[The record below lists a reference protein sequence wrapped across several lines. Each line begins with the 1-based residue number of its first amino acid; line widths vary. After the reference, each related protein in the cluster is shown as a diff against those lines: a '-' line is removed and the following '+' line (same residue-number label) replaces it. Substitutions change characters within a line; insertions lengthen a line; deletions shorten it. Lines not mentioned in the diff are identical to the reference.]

1 MDKDEAKLKVL
12 MDEDAEFSRLYREA
26 YGDIKAD
33 KGYDYDEADRIHKK
47 YAYLFEEGKLDNKH
61 EGSDLYQLQNEKPT
75 PEEEILSTELSDES
89 LDLLYKRYKIMQ
101 TYNNT
106 TMEDMENE
114 AKELL
119 QSFSAGN
126 AKAMYDYGER
136 SVRSYDEISN

>member
-119 QSFSAGN
+119 
-126 AKAMYDYGER
+126 
-136 SVRSYDEISN
+136 